1 MGHQVGLAN
10 LAVDTTA
17 EADIAPDVLAALD
30 ALRVAVTVFDSAQ
43 RLTYFNEHFH
53 YLFRSLPRCES
64 LMGQSYAQLV
74 QREIDAG
81 QIAPGALVDGG
92 ADFVA
97 SRLRQLSEAGFAP
110 YDVPLADGRVMELKT
125 RRTREG
131 GWIVLWSDATRERHA
146 LSRLEDAIELSAD
159 AFAFW
164 NADDE
169 MILANTVFAEMHG
182 YAHSDAM
189 HGLSFEDV
197 LDHAMKRGKFVIEG
211 PRESWASRRVDAH
224 LAPAGALTVVTASG
238 EAYLVRERATRD
250 GGSATV
256 FTDVTDRHRVES
268 ALGEQTRAL
277 TKAKRALEKSKSA
290 ARRQASYLADVTR
303 RLNAVESE
311 ADTAKTALLRAMSH
325 ELKTPLNAI
334 LGFSDLLQAAP
345 DRFNPEQIGEYAG
358 LIHMAGGNLLR
369 LINQILDLTKLAA
382 GRYVLRRKEVGVGGE
397 LWNALRMHSARAAEK
412 SIALEI
418 GDCANDLLADA
429 DESAFAM
436 MVDQL
441 VDNAVSF
448 TNAGGAV
455 KLSAVRDEGFI
466 RVIVA
471 DNGPGVAAE
480 DLVRILEPF
489 EQVGRSASD
498 HADGAGLGLPLVK
511 ALAELHGG
519 LLVVESEVG
528 AGLTATLEIPAAAYS

>member
-1 MGHQVGLAN
+1 VGFAN
-10 LAVDTTA
+10 LAVDRA
-17 EADIAPDVLAALD
+17 ADADIAPDVLAALD

-53 YLFRSLPRCES
+53 YVFRGLPRCES
-64 LMGQSYAQLV
+64 LMGQSYADLV
-74 QREIDAG
+74 RREIEAG
-81 QIAPGALVDGG
+81 QIAPGALVDGE
-92 ADFVA
+92 AAFVA
-97 SRLRQLSEAGFAP
+97 SRLRQLSEGGFAP
-110 YDVPLADGRVMELKT
+110 HDVLLADGRVIELKA

-131 GWIVLWSDATRERHA
+131 GWIVLWSDATRERHT

-164 NADDE
+164 NANDE
-169 MILANTVFAEMHG
+169 LILANTVFAEMHG
-182 YAHSDAM
+182 YANADAM
-189 HGLSFEDV
+189 AGLSFEDV
-197 LDHAMKRGKFVIEG
+197 LDHAMKRGKFVIDG
-211 PRESWASRRVDAH
+211 PRENWASRRVDAH
-224 LAPAGALTVVTASG
+224 LAPAGALTVVTAGG

-250 GGSATV
+250 GGAATV

-277 TKAKRALEKSKSA
+277 TKAKRALEKSKNA

-311 ADTAKTALLRAMSH
+311 TDTAKTALLRTMSH

-345 DRFNPEQIGEYAG
+345 ERFNPEQIGEYAG

-369 LINQILDLTKLAA
+369 LMNQILDLTKLAA
-382 GRYVLRRKEVGVGGE
+382 GRYVLRRREVSVESE
-397 LWNALRMHSARAAEK
+397 LWNALHAHSPRAAEK
-412 SIALEI
+412 KITLEI
-418 GDCANDLLADA
+418 EDCATDLLADA
-429 DESAFAM
+429 DENAFST
-436 MVDQL
+436 MVSQL
-441 VDNAVSF
+441 IDNAVSF
-448 TNAGGAV
+448 TQEGGAV

-466 RVIVA
+466 NVVVC

-480 DLVRILEPF
+480 DLARILEPF

-498 HADGAGLGLPLVK
+498 HTDGAGLGLPLVK

-519 LLVVESEVG
+519 LLIIESEVG

>member
-1 MGHQVGLAN
+1 MGHQVGFAN

-17 EADIAPDVLAALD
+17 DADIAPDVLAALD

-43 RLTYFNEHFH
+43 RLTYLNEHFH

-64 LMGQSYAQLV
+64 LIGQSYAQLV

-81 QIAPGALVDGG
+81 QIAPSALVDGG

-197 LDHAMKRGKFVIEG
+197 LDHAMKRGKFVIDG
-211 PRESWASRRVDAH
+211 PRENWASRRVDAH

-345 DRFNPEQIGEYAG
+345 DRFKPEQIGEYAG

-397 LWNALRMHSARAAEK
+397 LWNALRTHSARAAEK

-418 GDCANDLLADA
+418 GHCANDLLADA

-480 DLVRILEPF
+480 DLARILEPF

-498 HADGAGLGLPLVK
+498 HTDGAGLGLPLVK

-519 LLVVESEVG
+519 LLIIESEVG
-528 AGLTATLEIPAAAYS
+528 AGVTATLEIPAAAYS

>member
-1 MGHQVGLAN
+1 MVVGLAN
-10 LAVDTTA
+10 LAVDRTA
-17 EADIAPDVLAALD
+17 ETDTAPDVLAALD
-30 ALRVAVTVFDSAQ
+30 ALRVAVTIFDSAQ
-43 RLTYFNEHFH
+43 RLTYINEHFH
-53 YLFRSLPRCES
+53 YLYRGLPRCES
-64 LMGQSYAQLV
+64 LIGQSYADLV
-74 QREIDAG
+74 RREIAAG
-81 QIAPGALVDGG
+81 QIAQAALIDGE
-92 ADFVA
+92 ADFIA
-97 SRLRQLSEAGFAP
+97 ARLRQFAEGGFAP
-110 YDVPLADGRVMELKT
+110 YDVPLADGRVLELKA
-125 RRTREG
+125 RRTRDG
-131 GWIVLWSDATRERHA
+131 GWIVLWSDATRERHT

-164 NADDE
+164 DKNDTL
-169 MILANTVFAEMHG
+169 ILANTVFAEMHG
-182 YAHSDAM
+182 YASAEAM
-189 HGLSFEDV
+189 AGLDFEDV
-197 LDHAMKRGKFVIEG
+197 LDHAMRRGKFVIDG
-211 PRESWASRRVDAH
+211 PRENWASRRVDAH

-250 GGSATV
+250 DGSATV

-277 TKAKRALEKSKSA
+277 GRAKRALEKSKNA

-311 ADTAKTALLRAMSH
+311 ADAAKTALLRTMSH

-334 LGFSDLLQAAP
+334 LGFSDLLRSAP
-345 DRFNPEQIGEYAG
+345 DRFGPEQIGEYAG
-358 LIHMAGGNLLR
+358 LINMAGGNLLR

-397 LWNALRMHSARAAEK
+397 LWNASRTHSQRAAEK
-412 SIALEI
+412 KVALEI
-418 GDCANDLLADA
+418 EDCATDLLADA
-429 DESAFAM
+429 DETAFAT
-436 MVDQL
+436 MVGQL

-448 TNAGGAV
+448 TPEGGTV
-455 KLSAVRDEGFI
+455 KLSAMRDEGFV
-466 RVIVA
+466 RVVVC

-480 DLVRILEPF
+480 DLARILEPF

-519 LLVVESEVG
+519 LLIIESDVG
-528 AGLTATLEIPAAAYS
+528 KGLTATLEIPAAAYS